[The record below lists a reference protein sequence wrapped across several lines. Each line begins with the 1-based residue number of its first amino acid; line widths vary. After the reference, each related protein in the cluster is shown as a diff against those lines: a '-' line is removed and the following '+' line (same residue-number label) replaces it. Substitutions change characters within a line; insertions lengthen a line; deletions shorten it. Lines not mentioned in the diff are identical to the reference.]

1 MPDVTP
7 PASDAV
13 MLGCRVR
20 VRDTEGEDE
29 YTLVDPRSTDPAR
42 GLISALCPVGRALL
56 GRGRGEEVRVHTTG
70 GIRLLTVVDITA
82 PARPSAVT
90 GQTCAQ

>member
-13 MLGCRVR
+13 VLGCRVR

-29 YTLVDPRSTDPAR
+29 YTLVDPRSADPAR

-56 GRGRGEEVRVHTTG
+56 GRGRGEEVRVHTPG
-70 GIRLLTVVDITA
+70 GVRLLTVVDIA
-82 PARPSAVT
+82 GGAS
-90 GQTCAQ
+90 TCAE